1 MSTYAKLNAQ
11 ATAETGRALSTITA
25 VLSPRDRVLLRGLW
39 LESCP
44 AEPGNLPTL
53 LNVYARLAHEHD
65 VAQGRARHF
74 AKLGPETAAESTRRA
89 RHCARAMSGVH
100 DQIQQIIAAGAAREA

>member
-1 MSTYAKLNAQ
+1 MSVDVSSPS
-11 ATAETGRALSTITA
+11 LSDAIHA
-25 VLSPRDRVLLRGLW
+25 MRPRPRNFQGTPTPPHTPHLGD
-39 LESCP
+39 
-44 AEPGNLPTL
+44 LPTL
-53 LNVYARLAHEHD
+53 LNVYAWLAHEHD

-100 DQIQQIIAAGAAREA
+100 DQIQQIIAAGAAKEA